1 MSDSAGW
8 YPQPDGRQRYWDGQ
22 EWTTAWAPGN
32 GTVPIPEPTM
42 LSTPEGSG
50 DAKPVHNGPPR
61 SKNSKRMALAVAAAL
76 VVIGSATGLALKVSH
91 DNQVTAQRVAT
102 AQAERRATDAAQAK
116 VDADAAA
123 AKAAADVKQAADDL
137 TRAERKTAVGELET
151 AILKDAKARVKSATL
166 TGPILSASCTPLGG
180 GSADDLTSLTGTFEC
195 IAVNKKNADGSSSG
209 YRFSAAINWGKDY
222 TWHLGS

>member
-1 MSDSAGW
+1 M
-8 YPQPDGRQRYWDGQ
+8 
-22 EWTTAWAPGN
+22 
-32 GTVPIPEPTM
+32 PIPEPTL
-42 LSTPEGSG
+42 LSNPGGSG
-50 DAKPVHNGPPR
+50 DAKRVHSGPPR
-61 SKNSKRMALAVAAAL
+61 SKFSRRMAVVVAAAL
-76 VVIGSATGLALKVSH
+76 VVVGSATGLALKVSH

-102 AQAERRATDAAQAK
+102 AQAEKRATDAAQAK